1 VNVHGTQ
8 HMRAPRDAVF
18 AAIRDP
24 RTLLAVIPGCES
36 VAEVAPD
43 EYEGRITLR
52 LPGAVGSYRT
62 HVRLVDV
69 DAPERAGLDGRVDGP
84 MGSITGKA
92 AFELAEDAATG
103 GAGTPALAAGTT
115 ITWHGSGTIQGPL
128 ARLDGRFAE
137 RLAESLVEQGLRAL
151 DGRLTMTTE
160 GPE

>member
-1 VNVHGTQ
+1 VNVQGTH
-8 HMRAPRDAVF
+8 HMAAPREAVF

-24 RTLLAVIPGCES
+24 RVLLAVIPGCQAVE
-36 VAEVAPD
+36 EVGPD
-43 EYEGRITLR
+43 EFEGLINLR

-69 DAPERAGLDGRVDGP
+69 VAPERADIDGTVDGP
-84 MGSITGKA
+84 MGSIAGRA
-92 AFELAEDAATG
+92 AFTLAEDVAPT
-103 GAGTPALAAGTT
+103 GTT
-115 ITWHGSGTIQGPL
+115 ITWHGTGTIQGPL

-151 DGRLTMTTE
+151 DARLTTE